1 MINIKPLWNNNIDN
15 KENIYARKKTYDY
28 KNCINFDNENSKVE
42 INIKNGSSKNK
53 KKSFKVLPVTINAT
67 NFPIILKNRNCF
79 NISSINHCNTIT
91 SIASYREKPLKKV
104 TFSNVEIIRVENF
117 KKYNL
122 ACNYSKNQIKKNMD
136 ELKNNELQTN
146 ICLIF

>member
-15 KENIYARKKTYDY
+15 KENIYVRKKTYDY
-28 KNCINFDNENSKVE
+28 KNGINFDNENSKVE
-42 INIKNGSSKNK
+42 INIKNVSSKNK
-53 KKSFKVLPVTINAT
+53 KISFKNLPVKINAT
-67 NFPIILKNRNCF
+67 NFPIILKNKNCF

-91 SIASYREKPLKKV
+91 SIASPREKPLKKV
-104 TFSNVEIIRVENF
+104 TFSKVEIIRVENY

-136 ELKNNELQTN
+136 ELKYNEFQSA